1 MNLQK
6 RADYREAPVCAGA
19 SFSLGHAHKNV
30 RCQGAKRPS
39 LTLSRSVFALL
50 ELRCLLALVILMR
63 LVDCVSAATL
73 SGKADI
79 VDGDTI
85 KVGGIAVRLDGIDAF
100 ETEQTCEQA
109 GKSYACGKEATKT
122 LASLISGRVV
132 QCEVA
137 RKDKYDRSLGECSV
151 AGTELSRAMVREGWA
166 LAFVKYSN
174 RYVADEKAAKAAKAG
189 AWAGSF
195 MKPWDWRLREY
206 EEAQK
211 QVPSGCVIKGNINKN
226 GERIYHMPFQQ
237 AYKRTR
243 IDPKKGERWF
253 CTEEEAL
260 KRGWRRA
267 LR

>member
-100 ETEQTCEQA
+100 ETEQTCERA
-109 GKSYACGKEATKT
+109 GKSYACGKEATKA
-122 LASLISGRVV
+122 LASLISGRFPLG
-132 QCEVA
+132 QSIFGCAKCTA
-137 RKDKYDRSLGECSV
+137 RMLGS
-151 AGTELSRAMVREGWA
+151 SRAPRQMN
-166 LAFVKYSN
+166 SSIN
-174 RYVADEKAAKAAKAG
+174 
-189 AWAGSF
+189 
-195 MKPWDWRLREY
+195 
-206 EEAQK
+206 
-211 QVPSGCVIKGNINKN
+211 SGVLNS
-226 GERIYHMPFQQ
+226 
-237 AYKRTR
+237 
-243 IDPKKGERWF
+243 DP
-253 CTEEEAL
+253 
-260 KRGWRRA
+260 
-267 LR
+267 